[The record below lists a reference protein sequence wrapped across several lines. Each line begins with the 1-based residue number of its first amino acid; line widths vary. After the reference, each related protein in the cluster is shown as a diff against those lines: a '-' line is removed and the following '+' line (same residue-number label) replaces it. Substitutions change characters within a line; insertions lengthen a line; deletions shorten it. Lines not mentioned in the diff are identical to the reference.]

1 MSLAA
6 VRKVALSGFL
16 FPRHMMPM
24 LTKPI
29 RTEVPV
35 RAYHEVCG
43 FVRVSGDH
51 GRMFDRPDLLDV
63 LRAPR

>member
-6 VRKVALSGFL
+6 VRKIALSGFL

-24 LTKPI
+24 LTKPLY
-29 RTEVPV
+29 RPGSPQMPTP
-35 RAYHEVCG
+35 AYHEVCG
-43 FVRVSGDH
+43 FTRMSGDY
-51 GRMFDRPDLLDV
+51 GPDLLDV